1 MVKCPDASFRRMWY
15 TRFHMDALTD
25 APDFA
30 VPDAKKIR
38 LIIDT
43 DAKNEADDQFAIV
56 HTLLTQKFLVRGI
69 VAAQFGTRRTAES
82 VSESYGEIRR
92 VLELMG
98 RADVRVERGYETAIP
113 PDVRGVTCAGSE
125 LIVEEAMRD
134 DGHRLFCIFLGPLTD
149 MALAL
154 RARPEIAGRVTVI
167 WIGGGVW
174 PDGGWEFNLSND
186 IEAANVVYESGVELW
201 QVPRN
206 VYSRLRVSL
215 SELRSKVAPCGAI
228 GNYLARQLFEFNET
242 MGGNPGWPLGESWV
256 LGDSAAI
263 GLLLDDQEFDCD
275 HVSAPRVR
283 PDMTY
288 ELAPAGAGDG
298 LGAGG
303 GHGAGPVNRAIRM
316 YRTVDSRFILE
327 DFFCKLASEFR

>member
-1 MVKCPDASFRRMWY
+1 MRSPVALDA
-15 TRFHMDALTD
+15 TI
-25 APDFA
+25 PDFT
-30 VPDAKKIR
+30 VPDAKQIR

-56 HTLLTQKFLVRGI
+56 HALLTQKFLVRGI
-69 VAAQFGTRRTAES
+69 VAAQFGTRRTTES
-82 VSESYGEIRR
+82 VSESYDEIIR
-92 VLELMG
+92 VLGLMG

-113 PDVRGVTCAGSE
+113 VDGRAVSCAGSD

-134 DGHRLFCIFLGPLTD
+134 DPHRLFCIFLGPLTD
-149 MALAL
+149 MAIAL
-154 RARPEIAGRVTVI
+154 RARPEIARRATVV

-174 PDGGWEFNLSND
+174 PNGGWEFNLSND
-186 IEAANVVYESGVELW
+186 LEAANVVYESGVELW

-215 SELRSKVAPCGAI
+215 SELRTKVAPCGAI
-228 GNYLARQLFEFNET
+228 GNYLARQLFDFNAA

-283 PDMTY
+283 ADMTY
-288 ELAPAGAGDG
+288 DRGPDGSCFGAGS
-298 LGAGG
+298 
-303 GHGAGPVNRAIRM
+303 RAIRM

-327 DFFCKLASEFR
+327 DFFCKIDRLRVSL